1 MTGSLRDDLLS
12 LPWDTDL
19 TAEEMA
25 KADAFADSIDIKDSN
40 AVMNFG
46 IGLQKKLSSFP
57 DKAMSSVLEGDLGEI
72 EKMLSDLAGELTAF
86 AESGRKKGFKALFGR
101 KKVSDVL
108 KSGYSKIEK
117 SINTVLTELEQHE
130 IRLLKD
136 AEILNRMYV
145 LNLEHFRELTVY
157 ITAGKKRLDKA
168 TGAELPAM
176 QKRAEESGLR
186 EDSEA
191 AKDFAFHCDRF
202 EKKLHDLELTRMI
215 ALQTGPQIK
224 MVQKSDTLMADKIQ
238 SIIMNTIPLWKNR
251 MILALGLEHASKAAK
266 ISKISDDITD
276 EVVKNNEQLIL
287 VINDIIDEIKR
298 RNTKTASS

>member
-86 AESGRKKGFKALFGR
+86 AESGRKKGLKALFGR

-191 AKDFAFHCDRF
+191 VKDFAFLCDRF

-224 MVQKSDTLMADKIQ
+224 MVQKSDILMADKIQ